1 MEVEAIVKAIVV
13 CSIAS
18 LVIVLFVC
26 HVRLSVM
33 GEQIDTFLNKLTR
46 RDQTFF
52 ERHYL
57 EIKNRL
63 DDIQDSI
70 QTPREY
76 ILTRKEEKQ

>member
-1 MEVEAIVKAIVV
+1 MEVDAIVKAIAV

-33 GEQIDTFLNKLTR
+33 GEQLDTFLAKQTR
-46 RDQTFF
+46 RDQAIVEQHF
-52 ERHYL
+52 L
-57 EIKNRL
+57 NIQNRL

-76 ILTRKEEKQ
+76 ILTRKEEKR

>member
-1 MEVEAIVKAIVV
+1 MEVVDIVKAIVV
-13 CSIAS
+13 CSIAF

-33 GEQIDTFLNKLTR
+33 GEQIDTFLDKLTR
-46 RDQTFF
+46 RDQISREQFLAIEKQLTS
-52 ERHYL
+52 
-57 EIKNRL
+57 
-63 DDIQDSI
+63 IQDSI

>member
-13 CSIAS
+13 CSIAF

-33 GEQIDTFLNKLTR
+33 GEQLDTFLDKLTR
-46 RDQTFF
+46 RDQISREQF
-52 ERHYL
+52 L
-57 EIKNRL
+57 EIKNQL
-63 DDIQDSI
+63 DAIQDSI
-70 QTPREY
+70 LTPREY

>member
-1 MEVEAIVKAIVV
+1 MEVVDIVKAIVV
-13 CSIAS
+13 CSVAF

-33 GEQIDTFLNKLTR
+33 GEQIDTFLDKLTR
-46 RDQTFF
+46 RDQISREQFLAI
-52 ERHYL
+52 EKQL
-57 EIKNRL
+57 AS
-63 DDIQDSI
+63 IQDSI